1 MKNVPF
7 LNLKDYNKRY
17 EDDIQAS
24 LNRVISSGWYLLGDE
39 KKSFE
44 LEFSDFIGV
53 DYTIGVGSGLDA
65 LKIILK
71 AYQVMGHCK
80 DGDEVIVPANTFIAS
95 ILAITDSDLK
105 PVLVEPDEKTY
116 NIDPDLIKENITPRT
131 KAIMIVHLYGQNAY
145 SKKIKKLCDKYNLK
159 LIEDAA
165 QAHGARFKGR
175 RIGSLGDAA
184 AFSFYPGKNL
194 GAMGDAGAICTDNQE
209 LAECCRMLGNYG
221 AASKYRYKHKGFNSR
236 MDELQA
242 GVLRVKLQGLEDDNQ
257 RRREVS
263 NFYLEN
269 ISNEKIELPGQQN
282 ATTVLKDE
290 SHVWHLFVVRVKNRD
305 QFINHLQEHGV
316 EASIHYPIAPN
327 EQAGYPKL
335 QNLSLPITERLHREV
350 VSLPMSPV
358 LKREDLQ
365 QVVQAVESY

>member
-7 LNLKDYNKRY
+7 LNLKEYNKRY

-39 KKSFE
+39 KESFE
-44 LEFSDFIGV
+44 QEFSDFIGV

-71 AYQVMGHCK
+71 AYQLMGHFEE
-80 DGDEVIVPANTFIAS
+80 GDEVIVPANTFIAT
-95 ILAITDSDLK
+95 ILAIVDSDLN
-105 PVLVEPDEKTY
+105 PLLVEPDEATF
-116 NIDPDLIKENITPRT
+116 NIDPHSIEEKITPRT

-145 SKKIKKLCDKYNLK
+145 SKRIEKLCDKYDLK

-165 QAHGARFKGR
+165 QAHGARFDGQQV
-175 RIGSLGDAA
+175 GSLGDAA

-209 LAECCRMLGNYG
+209 LANYCGMLGNYG
-221 AASKYRYKHKGFNSR
+221 AASKYRYKYKGLNSR

-242 GVLRVKLQGLEDDNQ
+242 GVLRVKLQGLDEDNQ
-257 RRREVS
+257 RRRKVA

-269 ISNEKIELPGQQN
+269 ISNEKIELPRQQD
-282 ATTVLKDE
+282 ATTVLQDE

-305 QFINHLQEHGV
+305 QFINHLKDHGV

-327 EQAGYPKL
+327 KQAGYPKL

-358 LKREDLQ
+358 LKREDMQ